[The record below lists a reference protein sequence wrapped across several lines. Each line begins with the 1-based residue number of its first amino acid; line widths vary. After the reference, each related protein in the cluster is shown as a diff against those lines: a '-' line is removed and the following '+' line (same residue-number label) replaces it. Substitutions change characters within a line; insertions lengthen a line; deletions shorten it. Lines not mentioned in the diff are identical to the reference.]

1 MHEVDS
7 LTYSDY
13 SGEIQTAQLCEL
25 FQNLVSTGIVTY
37 IVAF

>member
-13 SGEIQTAQLCEL
+13 SGEVTAQLWEF
-25 FQNLVSTGIVTY
+25 FQNLVSTGVVTY